1 MKKVKMKIY
10 PVEPFSSLKD
20 MLYQAVKRTPDK
32 TVFKFKEKKEVR
44 EVTFT
49 EFLESVNGLGTAL
62 SDLGISKTH
71 VAMLGSNSYKWLNV
85 YITVLLSDNVFVPI
99 DKELP
104 FGDIINVLNQSDS
117 TVLFYDKRYEKDIK
131 ENIDKLPNIKHFI
144 GLDRTEEED
153 KFLVFDA
160 FLEKGKKLVED
171 GNKDFIDL
179 ENDTKAL
186 KMIVY
191 TSGTTGMAK
200 GVMLS
205 EHNLMS
211 CVYWGLRRATIFTT
225 SLSVLPYNHT
235 YEAVA
240 GILVAI
246 CKNVTICI
254 NESLKAVLKN
264 LQLYK
269 PDYIYLVPAF
279 TELFYKKIWAG
290 IEEKGK
296 TKLIK
301 TAIKVSNALLKV
313 GIDIRRK
320 VFAEIHEQFGGNL
333 REIICGGAPIRP
345 EVGKFFNDIGVI
357 LLNGYGISE
366 CSPLVSVNPIYFN
379 DCATVGFP
387 LECVE
392 IDIAEKDEDGIG
404 EICVKG
410 DIVMMGYYKQPEITK
425 EVLSDDGWFK
435 TGDYGMM
442 NEYGQLIITGRKKNL
457 IVLDNGKNIF
467 PEEIESYIQSIPYVK
482 EVIVYGVKNLDGIE
496 DRIAAEVFLDAEATA
511 EFDDVLAKL
520 KADINEKTAELP
532 TYKKISEI
540 VVRDEEFE
548 KTTTNKIRRQSAIG
562 VK

>member
-1 MKKVKMKIY
+1 MQVY

-20 MLYQAVKRTPDK
+20 MLYSATKRTPDK
-32 TVFKFKEKKEVR
+32 TLFKFKENKVIK

-49 EFLESVNGLGTAL
+49 EFLGDVNALGTAL
-62 SDLGISKTH
+62 CDLGIKKTH

-85 YITVLLSDNVFVPI
+85 YLTALLSDNVFVPV

-117 TVLFYDKRYEKDIK
+117 TVLFYDKRYENDIK
-131 ENIDKLPNIKHFI
+131 ENLDKLPNIKYYI
-144 GLDRTEEED
+144 GLNRAEDEEN
-153 KFLVFDA
+153 LLSFDA
-160 FLEKGKKLVED
+160 FLEKGKKLLLA
-171 GNKDFIDL
+171 GNQEFIDL

-211 CVYWGLRRATIFTT
+211 CVYYGLRRATIFTT

-301 TAIKVSNALLKV
+301 TAIKASNALLKV

-333 REIICGGAPIRP
+333 REIVCGGAPIRA
-345 EVGKFFNDIGVI
+345 EVGQFFNDIGVI

-392 IDIAEKDEDGIG
+392 IEIAEKDEDGIG

-410 DIVMMGYYKQPEITK
+410 DIVMMGYYKQPEITA
-425 EVLSDDGWFK
+425 EVLSEDGWFK

-467 PEEIESYIQSIPYVK
+467 PEEIEEYIQSIPYVK
-482 EVIVYGVKNLDGIE
+482 EVIVYGVKNADGIE
-496 DRIAAEVFLDAEATA
+496 DRIAAEVFLDAEGIEGMEDVAAT
-511 EFDDVLAKL
+511 LR
-520 KADINEKTAELP
+520 ADITEKTSELP

-540 VVRDEEFE
+540 VIRDKEFE

>member
-1 MKKVKMKIY
+1 MKKVKKIVY
-10 PVEPFSSLKD
+10 PVEKFESIKD
-20 MLYQAVKRTPDK
+20 MLYQAVKRTPDR
-32 TVFKFKEKKEVR
+32 VLFKFKENKEVR
-44 EVTFT
+44 DVTFT
-49 EFLESVNGLGTAL
+49 EFLDDVNALGTAL
-62 SDLGISKTH
+62 CDLGVKETH
-71 VAMLGSNSYKWLNV
+71 VAMLGANSYKWLNV
-85 YITVLLSDNVFVPI
+85 YLTALISDNVFVPI

-117 TVLFYDKRYEKDIK
+117 TVLFYDKKYEKDIK
-131 ENIDKLPNIKHFI
+131 ENLDKLPNIKYFI
-144 GLDRTEEED
+144 GLKKEEAEEN
-153 KFLVFDA
+153 FLVFDELMERGRSLIA
-160 FLEKGKKLVED
+160 D
-171 GNKDFIDL
+171 GNREYLDN
-179 ENDTKAL
+179 ENDVKKL

-211 CVYWGLRRATIFTT
+211 CIYWGLRRATIFTK

-296 TKLIK
+296 TNLIK
-301 TAIKVSNALLKV
+301 TAIKVSNLLLKV
-313 GIDIRRK
+313 GIDVRRK
-320 VFAEIHEQFGGNL
+320 LFAEIHTQFGGEL
-333 REIICGGAPIRP
+333 REIVCGGAPIRA

-379 DCATVGFP
+379 DSATVGFP

-392 IDIAEKDEDGIG
+392 INIAEADEDGIG

-410 DIVMMGYYKQPEITK
+410 DIVMMGYYKQPEITA
-425 EVLSDDGWFK
+425 EVLSEDGWFK
-435 TGDYGMM
+435 TGDYGKM

-467 PEEIESYIQSIPYVK
+467 PEEIEEYIQAIPYVK
-482 EVIVYGVKNLDGIE
+482 EVIVYGIKNEIGIE
-496 DRIAAEVFLDAEATA
+496 DKIAAEVYLDPEQT
-511 EFDDVLAKL
+511 EGIENVSVQL
-520 KADINEKTAELP
+520 KADIAEAVKELP

-540 VVRDEEFE
+540 VIRDVEFE
-548 KTTTNKIRRQSAIG
+548 KTTTNKIRRNSAIG
-562 VK
+562 IK